1 MSTFLVYISIWLVF
15 TVIFCSQVYFEVK
28 KNKLFSGRQL
38 LINLDVVTQLD
49 SYKTTQNF
57 GTRFD

>member
-1 MSTFLVYISIWLVF
+1 MRTFLVYISIWLVF
-15 TVIFCSQVYFEVK
+15 TVIFCSQVYFEFK

-57 GTRFD
+57 GTQFD